1 MQPSFFREKKGVKGA
16 PYTTNR
22 EELSSA
28 QLEAIIQRSM
38 KQSDRYTAMK
48 HAGNS
53 EAEIKKAF
61 NTPVEMKVF
70 SYDGPVDTVMT
81 PMDSIMYQKHFLRAG
96 FMSMDPVTGHVKAYV
111 GGPNFSF
118 FQYDMVSTGRRQ
130 IGSTIKPF
138 LYTYAMEEGFTP
150 CDEMLNDQPTIYDEV
165 GRPWAAA

>member
-1 MQPSFFREKKGVKGA
+1 MKGA

-81 PMDSIMYQKHFLRAG
+81 ADGLDYVSETFPSCRIYVDGSGDR
-96 FMSMDPVTGHVKAYV
+96 FM
-111 GGPNFSF
+111 
-118 FQYDMVSTGRRQ
+118 
-130 IGSTIKPF
+130 
-138 LYTYAMEEGFTP
+138 
-150 CDEMLNDQPTIYDEV
+150 
-165 GRPWAAA
+165 